1 MKKQKICIIGGSLT
15 ALTTAVSLSKLDCEI
30 DLITGNDNK
39 NLNSSRTIAISESN
53 LDFLKRLN
61 IFKSINQQLWPCSTI
76 KLFTEK
82 SDQYFKEIFKISPNR
97 KNKKILYVLEN
108 SKISKILMEKINN
121 TKSISIKKNQKISEI
136 FNSGLLKSIKYNNKI
151 YKYNLIILCTGSES
165 NLTKSLFGNGTIN
178 HSYKETSITTIL
190 QHNTLKNDIARQI
203 FLDDEI
209 LAFLPIS
216 NTLTSI
222 VWSIKNNVM
231 KNNKLLMK
239 RKIKSYAEKFFKNV
253 SFKTK
258 LENKNLN
265 FLIRNKYYNDR
276 ILLFG
281 DALHVVHPFV
291 GQGFNMII
299 RDLSVLEKILLSK
312 TNLGLDLGSSDI
324 LSEFSK
330 EAKPRNFLYSVG
342 IDLVK
347 NSFSLKN
354 EYYKDTRNLIMR
366 SLNKSNFAKSIFFDI
381 ADKGLKF

>member
-203 FLDDEI
+203 FLDNEI

-239 RKIKSYAEKFFKNV
+239 RKIKSYAEKFFENV

>member
-1 MKKQKICIIGGSLT
+1 
-15 ALTTAVSLSKLDCEI
+15 
-30 DLITGNDNK
+30 
-39 NLNSSRTIAISESN
+39 
-53 LDFLKRLN
+53 
-61 IFKSINQQLWPCSTI
+61 
-76 KLFTEK
+76 
-82 SDQYFKEIFKISPNR
+82 
-97 KNKKILYVLEN
+97 
-108 SKISKILMEKINN
+108 
-121 TKSISIKKNQKISEI
+121 
-136 FNSGLLKSIKYNNKI
+136 
-151 YKYNLIILCTGSES
+151 
-165 NLTKSLFGNGTIN
+165 
-178 HSYKETSITTIL
+178 
-190 QHNTLKNDIARQI
+190 
-203 FLDDEI
+203 
-209 LAFLPIS
+209 
-216 NTLTSI
+216 
-222 VWSIKNNVM
+222 M

-239 RKIKSYAEKFFKNV
+239 RKIKSYAEKFFENV

>member
-151 YKYNLIILCTGSES
+151 
-165 NLTKSLFGNGTIN
+165 
-178 HSYKETSITTIL
+178 
-190 QHNTLKNDIARQI
+190 
-203 FLDDEI
+203 
-209 LAFLPIS
+209 
-216 NTLTSI
+216 
-222 VWSIKNNVM
+222 
-231 KNNKLLMK
+231 
-239 RKIKSYAEKFFKNV
+239 
-253 SFKTK
+253 
-258 LENKNLN
+258 
-265 FLIRNKYYNDR
+265 
-276 ILLFG
+276 
-281 DALHVVHPFV
+281 
-291 GQGFNMII
+291 
-299 RDLSVLEKILLSK
+299 
-312 TNLGLDLGSSDI
+312 
-324 LSEFSK
+324 
-330 EAKPRNFLYSVG
+330 
-342 IDLVK
+342 
-347 NSFSLKN
+347 
-354 EYYKDTRNLIMR
+354 
-366 SLNKSNFAKSIFFDI
+366 
-381 ADKGLKF
+381 

>member
-239 RKIKSYAEKFFKNV
+239 RKIKSYAEKFFENV